1 VKKLGSLV
9 LLCAL
14 TTAGCYHATINTG
27 RQPSGQTI
35 EVPWAHSFLY
45 GLVPPSTVETAQQCP
60 NGVATVET
68 QHSFLNGLASFL
80 TFALY
85 TPITIEVQCAASDD
99 DADASAVLPRG
110 EDEST
115 RELLTRAVDRAHQTG
130 ERVTVDLR

>member
-1 VKKLGSLV
+1 MKKLGSLV
-9 LLCAL
+9 LLCTL

-35 EVPWAHSFLY
+35 EVPWAHSFIY
-45 GLVPPSTVETAQQCP
+45 GLVPPSTVEAAQQCP
-60 NGVATVET
+60 NGVARVET

-99 DADASAVLPRG
+99 DVEAVLPRG
-110 EDEST
+110 EEESA
-115 RELLTRAVDRAHQTG
+115 RELLTRAVDRAHRTG